1 MLYALNVYNDV
12 CQFSIKLGEKK
23 ISKSNLARGITLNL
37 LYKVFRKSQ
46 HFIIG
51 DKCLDT
57 YNLDTSVFQRDENA
71 DLSPFFLPFNFDYS

>member
-12 CQFSIKLGEKK
+12 CQLLLNKTGGKEN
-23 ISKSNLARGITLNL
+23 KSNLARGITLNL